1 MGFMADEADRIAREE
16 EKANPPTYVYRLRNK
31 KTGKFHGGGH
41 GTMNGFYSTKK
52 GLRSARKTMAR
63 GWYRN
68 EDGDSLE
75 IVTFKLVEVGR
86 EDL

>member
-1 MGFMADEADRIAREE
+1 MSQAEWYNLPEE
-16 EKANPPTYVYRLRNK
+16 EPESETKYVYRLRNK

-41 GTMNGFYSTKK
+41 GTINGCYSTKR
-52 GLRSARKTMAR
+52 GLRSARKTMSR
-63 GWYRN
+63 GWRNN

>member
-1 MGFMADEADRIAREE
+1 MNQEE
-16 EKANPPTYVYRLRNK
+16 EILKQISNAIDSMNPPMYLYRLRNK

-41 GTMNGFYSTKK
+41 GTMNGCYSTKK

-75 IVTFKLVEVGR
+75 IVTFKLVEISR